1 MDKKLYRY
9 DHDFR
14 LAGLGDLLISLSEL
28 PLYAFRAR
36 DGWITVDR
44 SGAQETDSEQ
54 LAEHCRVT
62 GYDFVLLWDGQESAR
77 TKFSDRIKAKK

>member
-9 DHDFR
+9 DYDFR
-14 LAGLGDLLISLSEL
+14 LAGLGDLLISLGEL

-62 GYDFVLLWDGQESAR
+62 GNPFTLLWDGMDGAK
-77 TKFSDRIKAKK
+77 TKFAHLLKDK